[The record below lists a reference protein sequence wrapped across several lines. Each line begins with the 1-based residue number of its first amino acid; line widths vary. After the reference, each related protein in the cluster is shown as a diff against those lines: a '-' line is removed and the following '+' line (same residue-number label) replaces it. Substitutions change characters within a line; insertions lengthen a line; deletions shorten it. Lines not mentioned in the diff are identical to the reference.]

1 MKLGLLFFFVLA
13 FALIALTGCISL
25 GQPSDRGQ
33 LHQEVVKKA
42 DHWYTIDQVLM
53 IPLSGLVQE
62 GSMRN
67 YAGEPGMLVA
77 LKDRLDVARKNH
89 EIKAV
94 VLRIDSPGGT
104 ITAADLIF
112 HEIVE
117 FKKETKLPVIALLGD
132 TAASGGL
139 YIAMAA
145 DEIYALPTTLTG
157 SIGVI
162 IQLPGIKGLSDKIGV
177 EMRTIKS
184 GPHKDI
190 ASIWNDLS
198 PEERGIF
205 QKLIDQY
212 YARFIATIIESRAK
226 HGLTEQGLRA
236 LADGRVF
243 SPEVAMGA
251 KLIDG
256 IKYPEDVY
264 KEAGNKAGIRDAA
277 IVSYEYRNNFRGNIY
292 AKSNDVKPNSDVNLI
307 NIDLGLKDRL
317 APHFLYQWIP

>member
-1 MKLGLLFFFVLA
+1 MKTRLLSLFALA
-13 FALIALTGCISL
+13 FVPALTGCFSF
-25 GQPSDRGQ
+25 GQAYDRGP
-33 LHQEVVKKA
+33 LHREIVKEA
-42 DHWYTIDQVLM
+42 DHWYTIDQVLL
-53 IPLSGLVQE
+53 IPLSGLVDE
-62 GSMRN
+62 GSMRSII
-67 YAGEPGMLVA
+67 GEPGMLVA
-77 LKDRLDVARKNH
+77 LKDRLEVARKNKM
-89 EIKAV
+89 IKAV

-104 ITAADLIF
+104 ITAADLIY
-112 HEIVE
+112 HEIE
-117 FKKETKLPVIALLGD
+117 QFKKDTKLPVIALLGD

-212 YARFIATIIESRAK
+212 YARFIARIMESRGK
-226 HGLTEQGLRA
+226 HGLMDRELRA

-243 SPEVAMGA
+243 NSEVAMAA

-277 IVSYEYRNNFRGNIY
+277 IVSYEYRNNYRGNIY
-292 AKSNDVKPNSDVNLI
+292 AKSSGAKPASDVNLI